1 MLPQGPLCP
10 HCPREKSETA
20 LVTECLGSPSQ
31 EGLSRSLDLG
41 PHPSRPG
48 APPRLALRRHPG
60 QQSPVFPTSC
70 PPSLLGTGCLRNLES
85 QPRNQVWTHLQQR
98 KPRLREGWSRQSGAG
113 EAPPTPPHRTI
124 CPGVEEA
131 SRPEPHQAGAP
142 GPPGLGGSPK
152 HGGCY
157 TDMMWFSTATA
168 CVPGVRAVW
177 PADQGTGEW
186 VGGPRTALRAYCP

>member
-1 MLPQGPLCP
+1 M
-10 HCPREKSETA
+10 
-20 LVTECLGSPSQ
+20 TECLGSPSQ

-131 SRPEPHQAGAP
+131 SRPEPHQAGGSRVPRAGWEPEAWRLLHRYDVVFHCNCLCPRGSGCVASRP
-142 GPPGLGGSPK
+142 GHRG
-152 HGGCY
+152 
-157 TDMMWFSTATA
+157 
-168 CVPGVRAVW
+168 
-177 PADQGTGEW
+177 
-186 VGGPRTALRAYCP
+186 VGGGPQDSPPCILPVSGSEGVTG